1 MAATKKWIDPETGE
15 QDSRTNWY
23 TVFKRTKKHPQK
35 LIDLLKKGHKVLVV
49 GEPSYNVNTYGSGVK
64 VEVLVNAKNIEL
76 QTFDKSDNSVS
87 NNQNSGTDDDDLPF

>member
-1 MAATKKWIDPETGE
+1 MKFLVTGCCGFIGSHAV
-15 QDSRTNWY
+15 D
-23 TVFKRTKKHPQK
+23 F
-35 LIDLLKKGHKVLVV
+35 LLKKGHKVLVV